1 MDAQYIANNVSVA
14 LKEGLAAMTGAFR
27 DDGQQWQWVAQ
38 RVSHPLSRFSTVSH
52 PEDKVDFL
60 GRYLLAYVQRKKK
73 AQAAEDELRDI
84 IAQEVR
90 SDAAAASAAGGDGVS

>member
-1 MDAQYIANNVSVA
+1 
-14 LKEGLAAMTGAFR
+14 
-27 DDGQQWQWVAQ
+27 
-38 RVSHPLSRFSTVSH
+38 
-52 PEDKVDFL
+52 L

>member
-27 DDGQQWQWVAQ
+27 IRRPKLGGCPAC
-38 RVSHPLSRFSTVSH
+38 SHPLPRFSTVSH